1 MQPSSLKVGEDV
13 QIGGKVIKIQQ
24 RLGNGAFGVVYK
36 VEDKLTPATSYALKE
51 VLCVKFSEIRNAIRE
66 VQTLKKISH
75 ENVLKI
81 VAAEQL
87 VQAQNIYVLI
97 LTEYCNGGNLNERLS
112 RPSVYWKNRKWIRE
126 TADALAFLHSSG
138 IVHRDLKPDNVL
150 LTAAEDVKVADFG
163 LAREYTAYQQGE
175 IPSDENSGFK
185 TRYYMTSGTGP
196 IHWVAPEFF
205 SGRYTEKSD
214 VFSLGVL
221 IYAILERDYIEF
233 NGRKNYGAF
242 KRIPCAGKVGLGYA
256 MAHQDPNITV
266 SFSGPEFPHAKKVTL
281 EALKFDKDSRPSA
294 EVVACVVRDEY
305 PRCCIL

>member
-1 MQPSSLKVGEDV
+1 MLKV
-13 QIGGKVIKIQQ
+13 
-24 RLGNGAFGVVYK
+24 
-36 VEDKLTPATSYALKE
+36 
-51 VLCVKFSEIRNAIRE
+51 
-66 VQTLKKISH
+66 
-75 ENVLKI
+75 

-112 RPSVYWKNRKWIRE
+112 RPNVYSKNRKWIRE
-126 TADALAFLHSSG
+126 TADALAFLHSSE
-138 IVHRDLKPDNVL
+138 IVHRDLKPDNIL

-163 LAREYTAYQQGE
+163 LAREYKAHQQGE
-175 IPSDENSGFK
+175 IPGDENWGSK
-185 TRYYMTSGTGP
+185 TRYYMTSGTGQ
-196 IHWVAPEFF
+196 IHWMAPEFF
-205 SGRYTEKSD
+205 NGRYTEKSD

-221 IYAILERDYIEF
+221 IYAILDRNYIEL

-242 KRIPCAGKVGLGYA
+242 KRIPCAGKVGLGHA

-281 EALKFDKDSRPSA
+281 DALNFDKDSRPSA

-305 PRCCIL
+305 RRRCIL